1 MALAVNVKARH
12 VCALFPTDPS
22 STPMPIIQHDAL
34 TAVISQIVSAAGSR
48 DDEPDLVAS
57 NLVYANLT
65 GHDSHGVGMIP
76 RYIAA
81 VHTGELRPNQHASI
95 EVDDGPMLTIDGN
108 AGYGQV
114 IGREAMELGID
125 RAREHG
131 VCVMAIRN
139 SFHLCRIGAWGQ
151 QCARAGM
158 VSMHHV
164 NVRGHAGIVAPFR
177 GSDARYSTNPYCATL
192 PATGN
197 NEPVVLDFATSIV
210 AHGKVRVARNKG
222 ETMADDILIDAHGKA
237 TNDPN
242 ALFEG
247 GALRPFGT
255 HKGYGMALVN
265 ELLAGSMT
273 GGGACRP
280 ENDRE
285 HDTILNNM
293 LSIIIDPGRLVD
305 RAWFENEVDAT
316 LAHVR
321 ASPPEHSGEPVLIPG
336 EPERIIQAQRSSEG
350 IPVDERTWE
359 DILGAG
365 RSVNLSREML
375 ERTAGL

>member
-1 MALAVNVKARH
+1 M
-12 VCALFPTDPS
+12 PTLDS
-22 STPMPIIQHDAL
+22 DAL
-34 TAVISQIVSAAGSR
+34 TEVIRRIVAAAGSE
-48 DDEPDLVAS
+48 DDEPGAVAR

-81 VHTGELRPNQHASI
+81 VHTGELRPNQRVSVV
-95 EVDDGPMLTIDGN
+95 VDDGPMLTLDGN

-114 IGREAMELGID
+114 IGEQAMAMGIE

-131 VCVMAIRN
+131 VCVVAVRN

-151 QCARAGM
+151 QCAAAGM
-158 VSMHHV
+158 ISMHHV
-164 NVRGHAGIVAPFR
+164 NVRGHAGIVAPYG

-192 PATGN
+192 PATRN
-197 NEPVVLDFATSIV
+197 NEAVVLDFATSIV

-222 ETMADDILIDAHGKA
+222 ERMPEEMLIDAEGRS
-237 TNDPN
+237 TDDPE
-242 ALFEG
+242 ALFQG

-255 HKGYGMALVN
+255 HKGYGLALVN
-265 ELLAGSMT
+265 ELLAGSAT

-305 RAWFENEVDAT
+305 REWYEDEVDAT

-321 ASPPEHSGEPVLIPG
+321 ASPPERAGEPVLVPG
-336 EPERIIQAQRSSEG
+336 EPERIVMAQRKAAG
-350 IPVDERTWE
+350 IPVDERTWA
-359 DILGAG
+359 DILAAG
-365 RSVNLSREML
+365 RSVNLDPALL
-375 ERTAGL
+375 ERCAGL